1 MLDISGVDLNYGAH
15 LVLSNISLQSPRGIF
30 LGIIGPN
37 GSGKT
42 TLLKAIARLV
52 APSRGTILIDGK
64 EIGEYTARDLARKVG
79 MVPQATAPGFDF
91 PVRDVVMMGRYPHI
105 GMLGAERPADCEV
118 VRRAMEMTGIAHLAE
133 RSTREISGGEL
144 QRVIIARALAQE
156 PEVLLL
162 DEATAHLDLRHQVA
176 ILGVVRELAR
186 RITVI
191 GVFHD
196 LNHAAYFCDRIVLLH
211 DRRILAVG
219 EPKEVLTEENI
230 EKAFGIRAVIRE
242 NPLTGRP
249 SISLVPPIPGDS
261 VDGTRVHVICGGGE
275 GASILSALRTLR
287 FAVTAGVVS
296 VNDSDYLTAESLGI
310 QCLAEPPFSP
320 ISEDSRESLEALV
333 TSADAVVV
341 TRGPWGKGNIENL
354 KVLSRVDCQRVLL
367 VGFSSWNGQKWD
379 YTGGEAGRIV
389 RSLVESGAR
398 EVSDL
403 PSALRI
409 LQTIGRRE
417 R

>member
-1 MLDISGVDLNYGAH
+1 MLAISGVDLSYGAH
-15 LVLSNISLQSPRGIF
+15 LVLSGISLQSPRGTF

-52 APSRGTILIDGK
+52 APSRGTILLGGK
-64 EIGEYTARDLARKVG
+64 EVGEYPARDLARMVG

-91 PVRDVVMMGRYPHI
+91 PVQDVVMMGRYPHI
-105 GMLGAERPADCEV
+105 GMLGAERPADREA
-118 VRRAMEMTGIAHLAE
+118 VRRVMEVTGIAHLAE

-162 DEATAHLDLRHQVA
+162 DEATAHLDLGHQVA
-176 ILGVVRELAR
+176 ILQVVRDLAR

-196 LNHAAYFCDRIVLLH
+196 LNHAAHFCDRLVLLH
-211 DRRILAVG
+211 DHRILALG
-219 EPKEVLTEENI
+219 EPREVLTGENI
-230 EKAFGIRAVIRE
+230 ERAFGIRAVVRE
-242 NPLTGRP
+242 DPLTGRP
-249 SISLVPPIPGDS
+249 SISLIPPLPGDVEDS
-261 VDGTRVHVICGGGE
+261 TRVHVVCGGGE
-275 GASILSALRTLR
+275 GASILSALRSLG
-287 FAVTAGVVS
+287 FSVTAGVLS
-296 VNDSDYLTAESLGI
+296 VNDSDFVAADTLGI
-310 QCLAEPPFSP
+310 PCIAEPPFSP
-320 ISEDSRESLEALV
+320 ISDDSKRRLEGLV
-333 TSADAVVV
+333 ADADAVIV
-341 TRGPWGKGNIENL
+341 TRGPWGKGNIGNL
-354 KVLSRVDCQRVLL
+354 EVLSRVDCHRVVL

-379 YTGGEAGRIV
+379 YTDGEAKRIV
-389 RSLVESGAR
+389 RSLIESGAR
-398 EVSDL
+398 EVPDF

-409 LQTIGRRE
+409 IRTIGGRE